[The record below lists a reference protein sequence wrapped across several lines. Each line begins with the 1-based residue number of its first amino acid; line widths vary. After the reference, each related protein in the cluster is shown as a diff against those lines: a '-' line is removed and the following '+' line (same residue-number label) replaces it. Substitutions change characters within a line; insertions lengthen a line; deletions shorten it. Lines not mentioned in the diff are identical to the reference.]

1 MAQRRLGLTVAGAER
16 PSTSTIIANE
26 PSSAGARDARA
37 PCTSLADTAKPKG
50 GQMPNGTR
58 KIHNTRNRDRHRG
71 ADRPANSRSSK
82 SNAGR
87 NQADT
92 YASAK
97 RSYERYMALARD
109 AVSAGDTIEGEN
121 FYQHAEHYLR
131 TMRAHGA
138 GREEHEES
146 LV

>member
-1 MAQRRLGLTVAGAER
+1 
-16 PSTSTIIANE
+16 
-26 PSSAGARDARA
+26 
-37 PCTSLADTAKPKG
+37 
-50 GQMPNGTR
+50 MPNGTR
-58 KIHNTRNRDRHRG
+58 KVRNTRNRDRNRG
-71 ADRPANSRSSK
+71 GERPAASRPSR

-92 YASAK
+92 FANAK

-138 GREEHEES
+138 RTEEHEENP
-146 LV
+146 V

>member
-1 MAQRRLGLTVAGAER
+1 
-16 PSTSTIIANE
+16 
-26 PSSAGARDARA
+26 
-37 PCTSLADTAKPKG
+37 
-50 GQMPNGTR
+50 MPNGTR
-58 KIHNTRNRDRHRG
+58 KVRNTRNRDRHRSG
-71 ADRPANSRSSK
+71 DRPAASGPSRP
-82 SNAGR
+82 NAGR

-92 YASAK
+92 LANAK

-109 AVSAGDTIEGEN
+109 AMSAGDTIEGEN

-138 GREEHEES
+138 RTEEHDET

>member
-1 MAQRRLGLTVAGAER
+1 
-16 PSTSTIIANE
+16 
-26 PSSAGARDARA
+26 
-37 PCTSLADTAKPKG
+37 
-50 GQMPNGTR
+50 MPNGTR
-58 KIHNTRNRDRHRG
+58 KVRNTRNRDHNRG
-71 ADRPANSRSSK
+71 GERPGASRQSR

-92 YASAK
+92 FANAK

-138 GREEHEES
+138 GSEEHEES